1 MSNTVNQVAPNTA
14 NKLTGDVKTNALKE
28 DLVASALHSNNSL
41 FLSNCEMLTPGK
53 MVSQEAWMQQKAR
66 QDYSEAALM
75 EQLSMVKTS
84 HQKLSLPY
92 QISS

>member
-1 MSNTVNQVAPNTA
+1 MSNTVNQVALNTA
-14 NKLTGDVKTNALKE
+14 NKLTGDVKTDAFKE
-28 DLVASALHSNNSL
+28 DLVVSTLNSNNPH
-41 FLSNCEMLTPGK
+41 FLSNCEMLSPGK

-75 EQLSMVKTS
+75 EQLSMVKIS